1 FRFTLEL
8 VMTEVI
14 LNVLNSITVEPILL
28 VNALAH
34 TGTDIIKESLQ
45 LDKSCLVTLNYT
57 DDICQ
62 HLQDHK
68 DESIKV
74 QQASSTLN
82 GAALWVQDFLPVLLL
97 AYIGPLA
104 DRWGRKPFLYL
115 ALIGGSLE
123 TLSYLLN
130 SIFFNWPAYVTL
142 VGPLLLSL
150 SGGVSSFQM
159 LMFVYMADITNL
171 SNRTLRIGILKVCMS
186 YGRPFGRLIM
196 GQLLAVSGYVTIFST
211 SLLLYILCLIYTY
224 VRLKESLPE
233 TKRNLASSN
242 GLKDIYILPYNAGK
256 VVFRRRP
263 GYKRLI
269 IILTVLSDGIALFCN
284 KTPLFLFFRYIF
296 GWDATVFSN
305 WMFYKEIIAAT
316 AQLLTV
322 SLLVR
327 VLRWSDYSLA
337 MTSNCSEALMF
348 ILLAQMTTPLS
359 TESYLQG
366 PYKAITIAG
375 PLLGMLNDN
384 MHIAVRAIIS
394 KSVDTPA
401 ELGKLFAAQGMIE
414 SLSMASA
421 GPIYAAIYNAT
432 IGYFTGTIMMF
443 SAILLF

>member
-1 FRFTLEL
+1 
-8 VMTEVI
+8 MSAVI

-28 VNALAH
+28 MNAVAS
-34 TGTDIIKESLQ
+34 TGTEVIKESLQ

-57 DDICQ
+57 EDICQ
-62 HLQDHK
+62 HLQDHQ

-82 GAALWVQDFLPVLLL
+82 GAANAVQDFLPVLLL

-104 DRWGRKPFLYL
+104 DRWGRKPFIYL
-115 ALIGGSLE
+115 AIIGGSLE
-123 TLSYLLN
+123 TISYLLN
-130 SIFFNWPAYVTL
+130 SIFFNWPAHVIL
-142 VGPLLLSL
+142 VSPLLLSL
-150 SGGVSSFQM
+150 SGGVASFQM

-196 GQLLAVSGYVTIFST
+196 GQLLSVSGYVTVFST
-211 SLLLYILCLIYTY
+211 SLALYILCLIYTY
-224 VRLKESLPE
+224 VRLKESLPQ

-242 GLKDIYILPYNAGK
+242 GLKDFYILPYNAGK

-263 GYKRLI
+263 GYKRLT
-269 IILTVLSDGIALFCN
+269 IILTMISDAIGLFCL
-284 KTPLFLFFRYIF
+284 KAPLFLFFRYIF

-305 WMFYKEIIAAT
+305 WMFYKEILAAT

-322 SLLVR
+322 SFLIR

-359 TESYLQG
+359 TESYLLG
-366 PYKAITIAG
+366 PYKTIAIAG

-384 MHIAVRAIIS
+384 VHISIRAIMS

-401 ELGKLFAAQGMIE
+401 EL
-414 SLSMASA
+414 
-421 GPIYAAIYNAT
+421 
-432 IGYFTGTIMMF
+432 
-443 SAILLF
+443 